1 MEYKLSKTT
10 FNKEAM
16 LKVVYLWQ
24 EDFIINIVE
33 DEYNWI
39 INVESEQADK
49 EFCFDDFNR
58 EIQEQQLRETLNNQF
73 GSLRDSIYN
82 RAFQHFQ
89 G

>member
-10 FNKEAM
+10 FNKEAV

-24 EDFIINIVE
+24 EDFNIDIIE
-33 DEYNWI
+33 DEFNWVI
-39 INVESEQADK
+39 DVKSKQADK

-58 EIQEQQLRETLNNQF
+58 KVQEQQLRETLNNQF
-73 GSLRDSIYN
+73 GSLRDSIYS
-82 RAFQHFQ
+82 RAFQYFQ

>member
-1 MEYKLSKTT
+1 MKYEISKTI
-10 FNKEAM
+10 FNKETL

-39 INVESEQADK
+39 ISVESKHADK
-49 EFCFDDFNR
+49 EFHFDNFNKKL
-58 EIQEQQLRETLNNQF
+58 QEQQLRETLNNQF
-73 GSLRDSIYN
+73 GNLRDNIYN